1 LEYAGPKGTTKAKVA
16 THDTKQLMTSRRDL
30 EGTPL
35 HKLRPSDLTA
45 SGWLL
50 ATITMGLGVLVE
62 IPIALW
68 ARGAIDRGA
77 FHAYPHVVSFLLG
90 LPGILAAML
99 TFHFGRRAL
108 ERVGIVV
115 VRREGSTSNRQR

>member
-1 LEYAGPKGTTKAKVA
+1 MEYEHPTSPPNARVA
-16 THDTKQLMTSRRDL
+16 THDTQQLMTSRRNL

-35 HKLRPSDLTA
+35 YKLRPSDLTA

-68 ARGAIDRGA
+68 ARGAFDRDV
-77 FHAYPHVVSFLLG
+77 FRAYPHVVSFLLG
-90 LPGILAAML
+90 LPGIIAAML

-115 VRREGSTSNRQR
+115 VRREGSTSNREW